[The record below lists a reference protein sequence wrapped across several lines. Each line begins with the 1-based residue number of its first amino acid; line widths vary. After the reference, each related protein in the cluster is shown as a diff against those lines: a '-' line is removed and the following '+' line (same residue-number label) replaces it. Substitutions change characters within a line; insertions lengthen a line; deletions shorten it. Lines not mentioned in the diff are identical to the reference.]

1 MLLSEVQAKKLLKEA
16 GVNVTDT
23 ILATSR
29 EEAISLSKKTGLPSV
44 LKIISP
50 DVIHKSDGGGVK
62 LNLKTDDEIGKA
74 YDDIIKSVTAAYP
87 AAKITGVSV
96 QAMAPPGIEVIIGT
110 SKDKQ
115 FGPVIMFG
123 LGGIWVEVLKDVSF
137 RLAPINQLDA
147 SEMIKEIKGYKL
159 LNGFRGQPAVNK
171 DSLEKMLLAVSELV
185 TANPRI
191 KELDLNPVIAS
202 EKGAVAVDA
211 RIILED

>member
-1 MLLSEVQAKKLLKEA
+1 MLLGEIEAKKLLKEA
-16 GVNVTDT
+16 GVNVTNT

-29 EEAISLSKKTGLPSV
+29 EEAISLSKKVGLPSV
-44 LKIISP
+44 LKVISP
-50 DVIHKSDGGGVK
+50 DVIHKSDSGGVK

-171 DSLEKMLLAVSELV
+171 DSLEKMLLAVSGLV

-202 EKGAVAVDA
+202 EKSAIAVDA

>member
-1 MLLSEVQAKKLLKEA
+1 MLLSEVEAKKLLKEA
-16 GVNVTDT
+16 GVNVTNT

-29 EEAISLSKKTGLPSV
+29 EEAISLSKKMGLPSV
-44 LKIISP
+44 LKVISP
-50 DVIHKSDGGGVK
+50 DVIHKSDAGGVK

-74 YDDIIKSVTAAYP
+74 YDDILKSMTAIYP

-171 DSLEKMLLAVSELV
+171 DSLEKMLLAVSGLV
-185 TANPRI
+185 TTNPRI
-191 KELDLNPVIAS
+191 KELDLNPVISS
-202 EKGAVAVDA
+202 EKNAIAVDA